1 MAKKKYY
8 YAAYSYTDKEG
19 RFTKATMTGITTGDG
34 KIVSGII
41 KCAAKRLDGY
51 ADSRTIQVD
60 NVIEMSEADYNELE
74 AWNRVVHPED
84 PIDSYKGD
92 DPIEDYLPADDKVK
106 EERKHP
112 IFEDYESNENGET
125 KQLFMLSL
133 NGMYSSGITHEQL
146 KELAEAT
153 ALELHP
159 EAKKMAD
166 DANQK

>member
-60 NVIEMSEADYNELE
+60 NVIQRIQSAPT
-74 AWNRVVHPED
+74 R
-84 PIDSYKGD
+84 
-92 DPIEDYLPADDKVK
+92 
-106 EERKHP
+106 
-112 IFEDYESNENGET
+112 
-125 KQLFMLSL
+125 
-133 NGMYSSGITHEQL
+133 
-146 KELAEAT
+146 AT
-153 ALELHP
+153 IP
-159 EAKKMAD
+159 SRTICQPMTR
-166 DANQK
+166 